1 MGAAIMEGKIME
13 DMDMAHHKI
22 RILACM
28 LLEQP
33 LMATGISSLL
43 AEL

>member
-1 MGAAIMEGKIME
+1 MEGKIME
-13 DMDMAHHKI
+13 DMDMVHHKI
-22 RILACM
+22 RIPACM

-33 LMATGISSLL
+33 LMATEISSLL